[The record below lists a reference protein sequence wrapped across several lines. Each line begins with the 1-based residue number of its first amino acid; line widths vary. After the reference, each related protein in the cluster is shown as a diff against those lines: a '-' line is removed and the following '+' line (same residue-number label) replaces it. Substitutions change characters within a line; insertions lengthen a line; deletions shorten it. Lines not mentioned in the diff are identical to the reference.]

1 MKKILLLGFAC
12 LITAA
17 CLSQTSVTID
27 PRVKKHYS
35 EEQLKQISEN
45 HPVKIKEL
53 NFYYSSSF
61 IIHNGLTGGTVD
73 PMTVDVTDF
82 DKLRKE
88 DKRVI
93 TGLSRNG
100 ATIEL
105 LSWNELKIK
114 YQELAASKK

>member
-1 MKKILLLGFAC
+1 ME
-12 LITAA
+12 
-17 CLSQTSVTID
+17 SID
-27 PRVKKHYS
+27 PRVKKHYT
-35 EEQLKQISEN
+35 EEQLKHISEN
-45 HPVKIKEL
+45 YPIKIKEL

-61 IIHNGLTGGTVD
+61 IIHNGVTGGTVD
-73 PMTVDVTDF
+73 PMTVDVSEF
-82 DKLRKE
+82 DRLRKE